1 MKVSVNLA
9 AEPLVNNRPFY
20 LGSALLGI
28 AALAAAAFLTAKSI
42 DNYQSTQAMRV
53 KAAQLSNEIRELEAE
68 QRRIEGLLRRPDIA
82 RVFTR
87 ADFLNELIALK
98 SFSWTQIFM
107 DLEKELPEG
116 VHVSTITPRRQD
128 TSGRVQVK
136 LTVVARDTASVV
148 ELLRRLEKSPAF
160 QGVEVQS
167 ETAPSGRPGD
177 EIRVELT
184 VGYRAS

>member
-1 MKVSVNLA
+1 MKISLNLA
-9 AEPLVNNRPFY
+9 TEPLLNNRPFY
-20 LGSALLGI
+20 LASALLGI
-28 AALAAAAFLTAKSI
+28 AALVAAAFLTAKSI
-42 DNYQSTQAMRV
+42 DNYQSTRAMRTR
-53 KAAQLSNEIRELEAE
+53 AGQLSSDIRALEAE

-87 ADFLNELIALK
+87 AAFLNGLIGLK

-107 DLEKELPEG
+107 DLEKELPGG
-116 VHVSTITPRRQD
+116 VHVSTIIPRQEA
-128 TSGRVQVK
+128 SGRVQVK
-136 LTVVARDTASVV
+136 LTVVARDAASVI

-167 ETAPSGRPGD
+167 ETAPSGRPGE

-184 VGYRAS
+184 AGYGAS

>member
-1 MKVSVNLA
+1 MRVSINLA
-9 AEPLVNNRPFY
+9 TEPLVNNRPFY
-20 LGSALLGI
+20 LASALLSI
-28 AALAAAAFLTAKSI
+28 AALAAAVFLTAKSI
-42 DNYQSTQAMRV
+42 DNYQSTRAMRV
-53 KAAQLSNEIRELEAE
+53 KAAELSSEIRALEAE
-68 QRRIEGLLRRPDIA
+68 QRRIEALLRRPDIA

-87 ADFLNELIALK
+87 ADFLNGLIALK

-116 VHVSTITPRRQD
+116 VHVSTIIPRQD
-128 TSGRVQVK
+128 ASGRVQVK
-136 LTVVARDTASVV
+136 LTVAARDTASVI

-184 VGYRAS
+184 AGYRTS